1 MQGSNI
7 FVKGIQSMERT
18 CTKGERVCIVVNI
31 CNTNLPRGSDLDCM
45 MVKTC
50 TFNLFAFVVALS
62 ARVFWNS
69 LAAKCF
75 PWNPVWQSIK
85 SIALPVF
92 FHHYIV
98 RIVDLPPLESLPNDF
113 LMQNFPSLIT
123 SHILDPQPGDSI
135 LDCCAAPGNK
145 WSHLCMLMQDKG
157 LVLGMDRSRKK
168 AIDNLLAIKQKFGY
182 QSLQIRYLDMTK
194 VRI

>member
-1 MQGSNI
+1 
-7 FVKGIQSMERT
+7 MERT

-31 CNTNLPRGSDLDCM
+31 CNTTLPRGSDLGLYDGKNMYFCSSFLYCSIIGEG
-45 MVKTC
+45 VLELTR
-50 TFNLFAFVVALS
+50 S
-62 ARVFWNS
+62 EVFS
-69 LAAKCF
+69 LESGLAVDQIHRSSCF
-75 PWNPVWQSIK
+75 FPS
-85 SIALPVF
+85 
-92 FHHYIV
+92 FHCE
-98 RIVDLPPLESLPNDF
+98 IVDLPPLESLPNDL

-123 SHILDPQPGDSI
+123 SRILDPQPGEAI

>member
-1 MQGSNI
+1 MRGSNI

-31 CNTNLPRGSDLDCM
+31 CNTNLDCM

-50 TFNLFAFVVALS
+50 TFNLFVFVVASS
-62 ARVFWNS
+62 ARGFWNS

-75 PWNPVWQSIK
+75 PWNPVSQSIK

-98 RIVDLPPLESLPNDF
+98 RIVDLPPLESLPNDL

-157 LVLGMDRSRKK
+157 LVESHR
-168 AIDNLLAIKQKFGY
+168 
-182 QSLQIRYLDMTK
+182 
-194 VRI
+194 

>member
-1 MQGSNI
+1 
-7 FVKGIQSMERT
+7 
-18 CTKGERVCIVVNI
+18 
-31 CNTNLPRGSDLDCM
+31 

-50 TFNLFAFVVALS
+50 TFNLFVFVVASS

-75 PWNPVWQSIK
+75 PWNPVSQSIK

-92 FHHYIV
+92 FHQYIV
-98 RIVDLPPLESLPNDF
+98 RIVDLPPLESLPNDL

-157 LVLGMDRSRKK
+157 LVLGMGKPSIIFSRSNKSSVIK
-168 AIDNLLAIKQKFGY
+168 VFKSAISI
-182 QSLQIRYLDMTK
+182 
-194 VRI
+194 